1 MERIRQSDSVATAA
15 ISRLGV
21 ALLVSA
27 AAHIVLL
34 ARIETAPQRAIAPS
48 VVQARIVSPPQ
59 PAPQRTP
66 GAKTPEHRV
75 PYVTADESAAIPSQP
90 QPIEA
95 VQALPPADPT
105 IAAPIDLNYYSAR
118 ELDVYPMPL
127 QRIEVQAPPQ
137 ADRYDGRVQVLA
149 LIDETGRVT
158 DAKVFDAE
166 PAHTFDATAVDAIR
180 GARFAPA
187 RKEGRQVRSR
197 VLIELEFAAHPD

>member
-1 MERIRQSDSVATAA
+1 MERIRQSDSLAA
-15 ISRLGV
+15 AALSRLGI

-48 VVQARIVSPPQ
+48 VVQARIVSPSQ
-59 PAPQRTP
+59 PASQRAP
-66 GAKTPEHRV
+66 GAKTRLHPV
-75 PYVTADESAAIPSQP
+75 PYVKAVESTAAASQP
-90 QPIEA
+90 EPLEE
-95 VQALPPADPT
+95 LPPPRQADST
-105 IAAPIDLNYYSAR
+105 IAAPIDLNYYSAH
-118 ELDVYPMPL
+118 ELDVYPLPL
-127 QRIEVQAPPQ
+127 QSIEVQAPPE

-158 DAKVFDAE
+158 DAQIFDAE
-166 PAHTFDATAVDAIR
+166 PAHIFDATALDAIR

-197 VLIELEFAAHPD
+197 VLIELEFAARSD